1 MKQPDRELARNR
13 PFKVGDWIVQPT
25 LNRITA
31 GSETRQLE
39 PKVMEL
45 LVELAS
51 KPGDVFPRDVL
62 LDEIWNDVVVG
73 EEVLTRAVSELRRI
87 LRDDSRAP
95 RYVETIH
102 KRGYRLIAPVT
113 GLPGPAPSEEPGAEE
128 ELPASRRLDRN
139 LLRWVVIAAA
149 AGSLVWMVASVTKNR
164 GVSWR
169 AQKPPYVVRP
179 YTSYAGN
186 EVTPALSH
194 DGARVAFSWNGP
206 EADNFDIYVKQ
217 DNTEAPMRLT
227 RHPGVDIHP
236 VWSPDGTEI
245 AFIRDEGAGG
255 EIFVIP
261 SIGGEARKL
270 VATGKLVGG
279 FDWSPGSIHIACSE
293 SPGPDSSARIVTYD
307 LRKGVR
313 HEVTAG
319 VMRGCS
325 DTEPEYSPDGKTLA
339 FVRQFASEF
348 AQICVVPT
356 AGGEVRPLVPSL
368 LYVNGLEWTR
378 DGNSL
383 IFTAFK
389 DGSYSLWRVDTQ
401 SGSVSWVPGV
411 GEWIYTPSIAR
422 DADRMVYHR
431 YQHERN
437 IWRIQF
443 DRRGARDPEMKVLIH
458 SSYWD
463 SQPSL
468 SPDGKR
474 IAFTSTRSGALAI
487 WISDSDGTG
496 PFLLTSFRD
505 CYVARPRWSPDG
517 NRVAFSANPQGYYA
531 VFVTDMRD
539 RQTVRITRPE
549 FNALMASW
557 SRDGQS
563 VYFGS
568 DHSGDWELWRCS
580 LADSGGGNAVRVT
593 SGGGITGWESVD
605 GRALCYTKPDEPGL
619 WQMTLG
625 PGHDLMGATRILS
638 DLPVA
643 GQWDSWAVCRPG
655 IVVVDPRISPPEFLL
670 YDADSGTMEYIASI
684 PDFVPS
690 SIAVSPDCLT
700 LLYTRVESAFG
711 DLMLVEGFR

>member
-1 MKQPDRELARNR
+1 MKQSDLELPRDR
-13 PFKVGDWIVQPT
+13 PFKVGDWLVQPA
-25 LNRITA
+25 LNRVTA
-31 GSETRQLE
+31 ESETRQLE

-51 KPGDVFPRDVL
+51 KPGDVFPRDAL
-62 LDEIWNDVVVG
+62 LDKIWSDVVVG
-73 EEVLTRAVSELRRI
+73 DEVLTRAVSELRRI
-87 LRDDSRAP
+87 LRDDPRAP

-102 KRGYRLIAPVT
+102 KRGYRLIALVT
-113 GLPGPAPSEEPGAEE
+113 GLPGRVPPYESRAQE
-128 ELPASRRLDRN
+128 ELPASRRIDWN
-139 LLRWVVIAAA
+139 LMRWIVIAAA
-149 AGSLVWMVASVTKNR
+149 AGSLVWVMARVTKER
-164 GVSWR
+164 EGFWR
-169 AQKPPYVVRP
+169 AQGPPYVVKP
-179 YTSYAGN
+179 YTSYAGS
-186 EVTPALSH
+186 EVTPALSP
-194 DGARVAFSWNGP
+194 DGARVAFSWDGP
-206 EADNFDIYVKQ
+206 ERDNFDIYVKQ
-217 DNTEAPMRLT
+217 DNTETPVRLT

-255 EIFVIP
+255 ELFVIP
-261 SIGGEARKL
+261 SIGGEAKKL
-270 VATGKLVGG
+270 VTTRKLVGG
-279 FDWSPGSIHIACSE
+279 FDWSPDSVHIACSE
-293 SPGPDSSARIVTYD
+293 SPEPDSSARIVTYD
-307 LRKGVR
+307 LRKGER

-319 VMRGCS
+319 VMPGCS
-325 DTEPEYSPDGKTLA
+325 DTEPEYSPDGKTFA

-348 AQICVVPT
+348 AEICLVPT
-356 AGGEVRPLVPSL
+356 GGGEVHRLVPSL
-368 LYVNGLEWTR
+368 LYVNGLEWMR
-378 DGNSL
+378 DGRSL

-401 SGSVSWVPGV
+401 TGNVSWVPGV

-431 YQHERN
+431 YEHERN
-437 IWRIQF
+437 IWRIQL
-443 DRRGARDPEMKVLIH
+443 DPRGARDPEMEVLIH
-458 SSYWD
+458 SSHWD

-487 WISDSDGTG
+487 WISNSDGTG

-505 CYVARPRWSPDG
+505 CYVARPRWSPEG
-517 NRVAFSANPQGYYA
+517 NRVAFSANPEGSYA
-531 VFVTDMRD
+531 VFVTDIRN
-539 RQTVRITRPE
+539 RQTVRVTRPE

-568 DHSGDWELWRCS
+568 GHSGDWELWRCS
-580 LADSGGGNAVRVT
+580 LVDSGSDNTVRVT
-593 SGGGITGWESVD
+593 TGGGIMGWESVD
-605 GRALCYTKPDEPGL
+605 GHAICYTKPDEPGL

-625 PGHDLMGATRILS
+625 PGRDLTGVTRILS

-643 GQWDSWAVCRPG
+643 GQWDSWAVCRAG
-655 IVVVDPRISPPEFLL
+655 IVVVDPRVGAPEFLL
-670 YDADSGTMEYIASI
+670 YNADSGTMESIAST
-684 PDFVPS
+684 PDFAPS

-700 LLYTRVESAFG
+700 LLYTRVENAFG